1 MRCGLLFCFIGNS
14 KIVANTMCNCFTN
27 FGSMLNN
34 PLSRFSIV
42 MEFALDIS
50 GGCRRNANLI
60 ELGIHLNVLAS
71 AGSKRGYNGKD
82 RPTGLHALA
91 ITAIAKHTGA
101 SYLAVKCVGVNW
113 HMKIG
118 TESIRLCALILHRLH
133 MTKLHFDTASDKC
146 HPASLGNLS
155 ALLGFGSITIRI
167 FIVSLIRRGQI
178 NFIRHLSFLLINHWF
193 LVVFFEPHLKLHFG
207 S

>member
-1 MRCGLLFCFIGNS
+1 MG
-14 KIVANTMCNCFTN
+14 NCFTN

-34 PLSRFSIV
+34 PLSGFSIV
-42 MEFALDIS
+42 VEFALDIS

-60 ELGIHLNVLAS
+60 KLSINLNVLAS
-71 AGSKRGYNGKD
+71 ARSKRGYNGKD
-82 RPTGLHALA
+82 RPTGLHALTV
-91 ITAIAKHTGA
+91 IAIAKHTGA
-101 SYLAVKCVGVNW
+101 SYIAVKCVGVNW
-113 HMKIG
+113 HMKIS
-118 TESIRLCALILHRLH
+118 TKSIRLSALILHGLH
-133 MTKLHFDTASDKC
+133 MTKLHFNTASDKC

-155 ALLGFGSITIRI
+155 ALLGFGSIAIRI

-193 LVVFFEPHLKLHFG
+193 LVVFFEPHLKPHFG

>member
-1 MRCGLLFCFIGNS
+1 
-14 KIVANTMCNCFTN
+14 MCNCFAN
-27 FGSMLNN
+27 FSSMLNN
-34 PLSRFSIV
+34 PLSGFSIV

-60 ELGIHLNVLAS
+60 KLCINLNVLAS
-71 AGSKRGYNGKD
+71 TGSKRGYNGKD
-82 RPTGLHALA
+82 RLAGFHALTL
-91 ITAIAKHTGA
+91 IAIAKHTGA
-101 SYLAVKCVGVNW
+101 SYLSVKCISMNRY
-113 HMKIG
+113 MKIS
-118 TESIRLCALILHRLH
+118 TKSIRLSALILHGLH
-133 MTKLHFDTASDKC
+133 MAKLHFDTASDKC

-167 FIVSLIRRGQI
+167 SIVSLIRRGQI

>member
-1 MRCGLLFCFIGNS
+1 
-14 KIVANTMCNCFTN
+14 
-27 FGSMLNN
+27 
-34 PLSRFSIV
+34 

-50 GGCRRNANLI
+50 GWCCRNTNLI
-60 ELGIHLNVLAS
+60 KLSINLNVLAS

-82 RPTGLHALA
+82 RLTGLHALA

-113 HMKIG
+113 HMKIS
-118 TESIRLCALILHRLH
+118 TKSIRLSAFILHGLH
-133 MTKLHFDTASDKC
+133 MTKFRFDTTANKR

-178 NFIRHLSFLLINHWF
+178 NFIRHLPFLLINHWF
-193 LVVFFEPHLKLHFG
+193 LVVFFEQHLKLHFG

>member
-1 MRCGLLFCFIGNS
+1 MG
-14 KIVANTMCNCFTN
+14 NCFTN

-34 PLSRFSIV
+34 PLSGFSIV

-60 ELGIHLNVLAS
+60 KLSINLNVLAS
-71 AGSKRGYNGKD
+71 ARSKRSYNGKD
-82 RPTGLHALA
+82 RLASLHALTV
-91 ITAIAKHTGA
+91 IAIAKHTGA
-101 SYLAVKCVGVNW
+101 SYLTVKCVGVNW
-113 HMKIG
+113 HMKIS
-118 TESIRLCALILHRLH
+118 TKSIRLSALILHGLH
-133 MTKLHFDTASDKC
+133 MTKFHFDTASDKC
-146 HPASLGNLS
+146 HPASLSNLS

-167 FIVSLIRRGQI
+167 LIVSLIRRGQI

-193 LVVFFEPHLKLHFG
+193 LIVFFEPHLKPHFG